1 MVSTWLAEEL
11 EKINHGIRDKY
22 VQVAKTPE
30 GHFTYPTGRRGLEGL
45 GYDAGPIAGLP
56 EEVAAAYCGVG
67 NPFAAAP
74 IAAGDHVLD
83 IGCGAGVDSLLAARA
98 AGPSGKV
105 MGADLTAEMIGRAI
119 ANQKIA
125 GVENASFIVGR
136 VQDLSGLD
144 GTFDVV
150 ISNGVFNLIPEKE
163 EALAAVFRLLKPGG
177 RLAIADQFATAPGAK
192 SISERVQSWF
202 R

>member
-1 MVSTWLAEEL
+1 MGEPLTPEDL
-11 EKINHGIRDKY
+11 KRIDTGIRDKY
-22 VQVAKTPE
+22 IQVARTPE

-45 GYDAGPIAGLP
+45 GYDAGMIAALP

-67 NPFAAAP
+67 NPFAAGS
-74 IAAGDHVLD
+74 IAAGAQVLD
-83 IGCGAGVDSLLAARA
+83 IGCGAGVDSILAARA
-98 AGPSGKV
+98 AGPAGKV
-105 MGADLTAEMIGRAI
+105 TGVDLTAEMVARAI

-125 GVENASFIVGR
+125 GVENIFFTVGR
-136 VQDLSGLD
+136 VQDLTGLD
-144 GTFDVV
+144 GTFDAV

-177 RLAIADQFATAPGAK
+177 RVAIADQFATVLVTKPL
-192 SISERVQSWF
+192 SQRVASWF